1 MLPSLKDR
9 SDLPEL
15 IASIVRDEMGS
26 DAGSVSFSTAV
37 MDLFC
42 RYPWPGNIR
51 ELRNVLRFVTSLHA
65 GKKIEVE
72 DLPDQILDFSR
83 NSQPGCTIDP
93 LRTGYQS
100 IQVQVE
106 ERREPAL
113 PAPAPTPLGATL
125 HESNEAAER
134 RRIVE
139 VLRANRWN
147 VTEAANQLGISRATL
162 HRKIRRYAITSPNNQ
177 D

>member
-1 MLPSLKDR
+1 
-9 SDLPEL
+9 
-15 IASIVRDEMGS
+15 MGS

-83 NSQPGCTIDP
+83 TIQPASTSDTVRKECI
-93 LRTGYQS
+93 
-100 IQVQVE
+100 QVE
-106 ERREPAL
+106 ECREPAL
-113 PAPAPTPLGATL
+113 SMPAPLGTTL

-147 VTEAANQLGISRATL
+147 VTEAAGQLGISRATL